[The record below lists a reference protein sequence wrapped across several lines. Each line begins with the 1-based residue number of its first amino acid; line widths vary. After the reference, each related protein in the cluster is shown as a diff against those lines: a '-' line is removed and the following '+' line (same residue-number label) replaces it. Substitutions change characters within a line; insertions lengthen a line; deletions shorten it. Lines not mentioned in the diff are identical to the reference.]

1 MFRLLSLLYKTT
13 TYTTNIGKDSYS
25 AVLLIVRLTIL
36 RLSTKFIIR
45 LVYTREERL
54 PTNLSLRGIS
64 SLVYSKILI
73 SIFIYI
79 ESASFKRYK
88 RYIRAYT

>member
-1 MFRLLSLLYKTT
+1 MFRLLSLLYKIT
-13 TYTTNIGKDSYS
+13 TYTASIGRDSYS
-25 AVLLIVRLTIL
+25 TIFLIIRLTIL

-45 LVYTREERL
+45 LVYTRERRL
-54 PTNLSLRGIS
+54 STNLSLRGIS

-73 SIFIYI
+73 SIFIYT
-79 ESASFKRYK
+79 ESASFEKYK